1 MIEPKSIERLK
12 DQIDIVDIIGHYV
25 ELKRAG
31 ANYKCVCPFHDD
43 RSPSMSVSP
52 SRQIYHCFACKA
64 GGDAIKFVMEFEK
77 LNYPEAI
84 EKIAQMSNFS
94 LEYTS
99 ESGTSRKEDKKIL
112 ENANAFYRSQF
123 YQNKEALDY
132 VYSRGITDAMI
143 ERFELGWAGDSAQT
157 IRLLE
162 NNGVTPQEALESGIV
177 KQNERGI
184 YASFISRITFPIYTH
199 TGKLAGFG
207 GRTISG
213 NPAKYVNSPQSA
225 LFDKSK
231 LLYGYHLAKQKIFE
245 KKQII
250 ITEGY
255 LDVIMLHLAG
265 FTNAVAVLGTALTE
279 KHLPLIKRDAINVIL
294 CFDGDEAGINAA
306 VKSARLLSL
315 NEIDGGV
322 AIIEGGADPAD
333 MVKAGKISRLNEL
346 FGGATELGEFYIRYI
361 ASRYDLTRPV
371 QKQKCLD
378 EILAY
383 TRNLKPVA
391 AASYEPLVAKLLKIE
406 QGSFFLA
413 ATNENFNRNFS
424 GGERQIRAKTR
435 NFVVPQISRAQ
446 KDLLEISVLKSMSAD
461 ENFKNTALSLAD
473 EKFFPRHAQAFRA
486 LASNGALSPQEQGV
500 LREIELDESA
510 MAIESKEKLLRAIA
524 TLKLKFYENLRR
536 KILADREPEMVE
548 NLEKISK
555 IIQNLKKEI

>member
-1 MIEPKSIERLK
+1 
-12 DQIDIVDIIGHYV
+12 
-25 ELKRAG
+25 
-31 ANYKCVCPFHDD
+31 
-43 RSPSMSVSP
+43 
-52 SRQIYHCFACKA
+52 
-64 GGDAIKFVMEFEK
+64 
-77 LNYPEAI
+77 
-84 EKIAQMSNFS
+84 
-94 LEYTS
+94 
-99 ESGTSRKEDKKIL
+99 
-112 ENANAFYRSQF
+112 
-123 YQNKEALDY
+123 
-132 VYSRGITDAMI
+132 
-143 ERFELGWAGDSAQT
+143 
-157 IRLLE
+157 
-162 NNGVTPQEALESGIV
+162 
-177 KQNERGI
+177 
-184 YASFISRITFPIYTH
+184 
-199 TGKLAGFG
+199 
-207 GRTISG
+207 
-213 NPAKYVNSPQSA
+213 
-225 LFDKSK
+225 
-231 LLYGYHLAKQKIFE
+231 
-245 KKQII
+245 
-250 ITEGY
+250 
-255 LDVIMLHLAG
+255 MLHLAG

-361 ASRYDLTRPV
+361 ASRYDLARPV

-413 ATNENFNRNFS
+413 AANENFNRNFS

-446 KDLLEISVLKSMSAD
+446 KDLLEISVLKSMSTD
-461 ENFKNTALSLAD
+461 ENFKNTVLSLAD
-473 EKFFPRHAQAFRA
+473 EKFFPRHAQVFRA

-536 KILADREPEMVE
+536 KILADREPGMVE